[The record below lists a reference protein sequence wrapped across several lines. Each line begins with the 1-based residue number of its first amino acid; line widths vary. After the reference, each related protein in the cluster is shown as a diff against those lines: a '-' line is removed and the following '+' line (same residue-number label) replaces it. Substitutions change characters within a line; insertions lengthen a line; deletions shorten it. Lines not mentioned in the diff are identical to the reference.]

1 MTVIVVLA
9 TAPDLDTA
17 ERLAQDVLER
27 RLVACVTIL
36 PGARSHYWWQDRLE
50 TAEEA
55 QIVMKTTQ
63 PRWPLLQVHW
73 QQIHPYD
80 TPELM
85 ALPVT
90 AGFRPYLNWVAKE
103 TQTDAKEDH
112 A

>member
-1 MTVIVVLA
+1 MTAIVVLA

-36 PGARSHYWWQDRLE
+36 TGARSHYWWQDRLE

-63 PRWPLLQVHW
+63 DRWPQLQAHW

-80 TPELM
+80 TPELIV
-85 ALPVT
+85 LPVT
-90 AGFRPYLNWVAKE
+90 AGHRPYLDWIVKE
-103 TQTDAKEDH
+103 TAHGTDD
-112 A
+112 

>member
-1 MTVIVVLA
+1 MTIIVVLA
-9 TAPDLDTA
+9 TAPDLDVA

-36 PGARSHYWWQDRLE
+36 PGARSHYWWQERLE

-63 PRWPLLQVHW
+63 DRWARLEAHW

-80 TPELM
+80 TPELV

-90 AGFRPYLNWVAKE
+90 AGYRPYLDWIVKQA
-103 TQTDAKEDH
+103 TL
-112 A
+112 